1 MNLHLGLV
9 LGAAVL
15 TGTRPG
21 MTLGQAAPGFS
32 APALDGTQVS
42 LPEALRS
49 HRAVAVLFLST
60 VCPYANSFAGH
71 IADLNRVYGP
81 KGVLF
86 VGVNS
91 NQFETAEEMPE
102 SAREHDHRFPLIRDG
117 DARIADLFGAGR
129 TPEAYLFDS
138 EGKLR
143 YHGWVRSK
151 LLSPDLQRA
160 LDAVLAGRRVRL
172 AETRAFGCAID
183 RPRPVR

>member
-1 MNLHLGLV
+1 MSVHLGLV

-15 TGTRPG
+15 AGARPG

-32 APALDGTQVS
+32 AAALDGTEVS
-42 LPEALRS
+42 LPEALRG
-49 HRAVAVLFLST
+49 HRAVVVLFLST

-71 IADLNRVYGP
+71 ISELDREYGP
-81 KGVLF
+81 KGVRF

-91 NQFETAEEMPE
+91 NQFESAEDMIE
-102 SAREHDHRFPLIRDG
+102 SAREHGQGFPMIRDG
-117 DARIADLFGAGR
+117 DARIADLFGAAR

-172 AETRAFGCAID
+172 AETAAFGCTID
-183 RPRPVR
+183 RPKPGR